1 MGTFFVFGQMVYIF
15 PLGRLCDFAKL
26 YSRNLQRVILYF
38 VVLYLLP
45 PRGTRLLHYL
55 AISGL
60 IVNNECEHTHCTHSP
75 THDAAALCYTI
86 NTSAGQWYVVC
97 ENTSLPPFQPFHP
110 SHSLSSVCSLIY
122 FFHPPAPLDQLV
134 ARIERGEEA
143 NLRKRLKTK

>member
-1 MGTFFVFGQMVYIF
+1 M
-15 PLGRLCDFAKL
+15 
-26 YSRNLQRVILYF
+26 VILHLI
-38 VVLYLLP
+38 VLYLLP

-86 NTSAGQWYVVC
+86 NTSAGQRDVV
-97 ENTSLPPFQPFHP
+97 SPSISAIS
-110 SHSLSSVCSLIY
+110 SHSLSAVSVCSLIY